1 MRVPKR
7 KAEEDKRLLADEP
20 DHHLTKAAISGL
32 EKRLRDL
39 KQNQRPKAI
48 QEVQRTAEMGD
59 FSENTAYQEAKWKLR
74 RINTQILSIEERLKR
89 AIPIES
95 GTDDSGR
102 IRIGSTVLVY
112 HNGKQSEYEIV
123 GSTETDPSRGR
134 ISHASPLG
142 STLLDH
148 KTDDTILVEG
158 SEYNIIEVK

>member
-1 MRVPKR
+1 MREPKR

-20 DHHLTKAAISGL
+20 DHHLTTAAISRFEKKL
-32 EKRLRDL
+32 EDL
-39 KQNQRPKAI
+39 KKNQRPPAI
-48 QEVQRTAEMGD
+48 KEVQRTAEMGD
-59 FSENTAYQEAKWKLR
+59 FSENAAYSEAKWKLR
-74 RINTQILSIEERLKR
+74 RINSQILSIEERLKR

-112 HNGKQSEYEIV
+112 HNGKQREYEIV

-148 KTDDTILVEG
+148 KAGDTILVEDT
-158 SEYNIIEVK
+158 EYNILEVK